1 MSEISTPHFWFAV
14 VEIIVVNILLSGDNA
29 VVIAMACRNLSPR
42 QRRHG
47 IFWGVLGAV
56 VALILLTIFAMT
68 LLGYPWLRFVGALLL
83 FWIGVK
89 LIIEDDGGDHKVKSS
104 DRLLTAVWTII
115 VADLIMSLD
124 NTVAVAAAANGNRLL
139 IILGLSVSIPVVI
152 LGSQVIMKLIQRFPI
167 LIFAGGGL
175 LGYIAGQM
183 GEEDPALH
191 PWLMSNVPDVT
202 IYIPIMAAVAV
213 VSTGLLL
220 MRKQKRAQARHS
232 SH

>member
-68 LLGYPWLRFVGALLL
+68 LLL